1 MICDAAPKSGETT
14 IMVRTYSDWAL
25 VAAAFGLLA
34 FILMSPTGSF
44 VRRSANAMEV
54 GSGAEVVETQAPGPL
69 AGLNPA
75 PLE

>member
-1 MICDAAPKSGETT
+1 MSGETT

-44 VRRSANAMEV
+44 VRHSADAREAGPGV
-54 GSGAEVVETQAPGPL
+54 AVVQSEAPGPL
-69 AGLNPA
+69 AGLSPA